1 MPITSVEKDLEALTM
16 QIVADFSV
24 PVRRLWDAYADP
36 RQLERFWG
44 PPGWPATFT
53 RHDLAPGGKS
63 EYFMAG
69 PDGERSG
76 GYWEFLDV
84 DEPSSF
90 EVKDGFVGPDGE
102 PNPDMPDMRMVFNF
116 EETAD
121 GSRLVTTTYF
131 NSLDELESLIEMGM
145 EEGTRA
151 AMGQID
157 EVLADLASF
166 AADLK
171 TQAQTLTD
179 TRVRVSR
186 VIRGSLQQVWDAHHD
201 VELLQRWQTGC
212 DGWVL
217 PVCHLAAEVGDTIR
231 FEWEREG
238 GGDRFGF
245 EGELLERDAP
255 HREVTTER
263 MIGTEGPTTYNELT
277 LTPVEGGTLLSLVI
291 TYPDAELRDQILA
304 TGMIDGMEDS
314 YARLES
320 KVLGIA

>member
-16 QIVADFSV
+16 QIVADFPV

-44 PPGWPATFT
+44 PPGWPASFT
-53 RHDLAPGGKS
+53 RHDLVPGGTS
-63 EYFMAG
+63 EYFMTG

-84 DEPSSF
+84 NEPNSF
-90 EVKDGFVGPDGE
+90 EVKDGFAGPDGE
-102 PNPDMPDMRMVFNF
+102 PNADMPDMRMVFNF
-116 EETAD
+116 QETAD

-131 NSLDELESLIEMGM
+131 NSLEELESLVEMGM

-157 EVLADLASF
+157 DVLADLASF

-171 TQAQTLTD
+171 TQSQNLTD
-179 TRVRVSR
+179 THVRVSR
-186 VIRGSLQQVWDAHHD
+186 VIRGSLQQVWEAHHD

-212 DGWVL
+212 DGWVM
-217 PVCHLAAEVGDTIR
+217 PVCDLAAEVGDSNR

-245 EGELLERDAP
+245 VGELLEREAP
-255 HREVTTER
+255 YREVTTER
-263 MIGTEGPTTYNELT
+263 MIDTDGPTTYNELT
-277 LTPVEGGTLLSLVI
+277 LTPVEDGTLLSLVI
-291 TYPDAELRDQILA
+291 TYPDAGLRDQILA

-320 KVLGIA
+320 EVLGTA